1 MTDLLSALALGVL
14 AGLAVALPLGP
25 VGLLVVQTG
34 LTRGLR
40 VGVGAALGVAAVDGA
55 YAVVAV
61 TAGVAVRAVV
71 EPRAVLVQLVGA
83 AVLVV
88 VGAHGLRSTSRPA
101 RGASVRA
108 RPARADVG
116 PDVRPPAAPDS
127 PAEPVR
133 PVDPAR
139 PRESARPLEPAR
151 PLDPIRTMDPIHPA
165 SPRPGE
171 PVRAALRFVGLTALN
186 PLTALTFVTVAVTLA
201 DGLGRGLAVAF
212 VVGVAAASA
221 AWQLTIA
228 GLGALAS
235 HRVPARVQA
244 GLSLG
249 GHGLV
254 IVLAVAMAVRGTVTA
269 LS

>member
-55 YAVVAV
+55 YAVLAV
-61 TAGVAVRAVV
+61 SAGAAVRAVV

-83 AVLVV
+83 AVLVG
-88 VGAHGLRSTSRPA
+88 VGVHGLRSTS
-101 RGASVRA
+101 A
-108 RPARADVG
+108 RPAAADVG
-116 PDVRPPAAPDS
+116 RDVRRPEDTSPPAEA
-127 PAEPVR
+127 VR
-133 PVDPAR
+133 PVAPNR
-139 PRESARPLEPAR
+139 PRVLG
-151 PLDPIRTMDPIHPA
+151 PIRQARQTR
-165 SPRPGE
+165 PRPGE

-201 DGLGRGLAVAF
+201 DGLGRGLAAAF

-221 AWQLTIA
+221 GWQLTLA

-269 LS
+269 LG

>member
-61 TAGVAVRAVV
+61 SAGVAVRAVV

-83 AVLVV
+83 AVLVA
-88 VGAHGLRSTSRPA
+88 VGVHGLRSVLASRPHV
-101 RGASVRA
+101 RPASV
-108 RPARADVG
+108 DIG
-116 PDVRPPAAPDS
+116 PDARQVLGPA
-127 PAEPVR
+127 
-133 PVDPAR
+133 
-139 PRESARPLEPAR
+139 
-151 PLDPIRTMDPIHPA
+151 H
-165 SPRPGE
+165 PGE
-171 PVRAALRFVGLTALN
+171 PVRVALRFVGLTALN

-212 VVGVAAASA
+212 VVGVAASSA
-221 AWQLTIA
+221 AWQLTLA

-254 IVLAVAMAVRGTVTA
+254 IVLAVAMAVRGTATA
-269 LS
+269 LG